1 MKIKIE
7 ALELN
12 KTWHIMDIPPN
23 VKPIGCKWVS
33 KIKRCLDGS
42 VERYKARLVAKG
54 FFQIEG
60 VDYFETFFPCGEDS
74 HNPSCPCSGFN
85 QSLTCSTT

>member
-1 MKIKIE
+1 MKIKIK

-60 VDYFETFFPCGEDS
+60 VDYFETFSPVVKIATIRVVLALALI
-74 HNPSCPCSGFN
+74 NR
-85 QSLTCSTT
+85 